1 MYKPRNTAISSSRA
15 RVNPPPPVKTTTIK
29 KREFEV
35 QDPSIF
41 AGPAGWMT
49 LHSAATTYE
58 PSQREGFK
66 SLVKGIETAF
76 PCKTCRRNFS
86 KHLRELPLE
95 KYLGNRDELF
105 LWTYLMHDKV
115 NQLKSVKS
123 PPLQRVKKYYF
134 ESLGIDCSNC
144 E

>member
-1 MYKPRNTAISSSRA
+1 MYRPRTNATSRA
-15 RVNPPPPVKTTTIK
+15 KPPAPSVSSK

-35 QDPSIF
+35 QDASLF

-49 LHSAATTYE
+49 LHSAAATYE
-58 PSQREGFK
+58 PTPEQRQGFIA
-66 SLVKGIETAF
+66 LVRGFETNF
-76 PCKTCRRNFS
+76 PCKKCRQNLR
-86 KHLRELPLE
+86 KHLNELPLQN
-95 KYLGNRDELF
+95 YLGNRDELF

-115 NQLKSVKS
+115 NQLKHVKS

-134 ESLGIDCSNC
+134 ESLGVECSNC